1 MPTTELDVYESRNF
15 YGMLRAVQTRSDSN
29 QALSGL
35 QTIEGHVGAV
45 GDRVFLNNQTA
56 PLENGIYVMQTGAW
70 ERSGDSE
77 IGDTLSGAIFL
88 ITSGNSENEVWRIIN
103 TVGSGVVGTDVIT
116 AEHLNPKSFYWS
128 VPFTNGSDD
137 FKDDSNDNYQ
147 SFAKVIFP
155 GSNNV
160 VVAVAKLI
168 AWVDD
173 SDKEADF
180 RIRDVSNNNNI
191 VVLNNIDNE
200 DPEVHDM
207 GTLNNL
213 STDEAVWEFQGRN
226 QDGGTYFLSTV
237 AIGTNL

>member
-1 MPTTELDVYESRNF
+1 LFSVPISC
-15 YGMLRAVQTRSDSN
+15 
-29 QALSGL
+29 
-35 QTIEGHVGAV
+35 I
-45 GDRVFLNNQTA
+45 
-56 PLENGIYVMQTGAW
+56 
-70 ERSGDSE
+70 
-77 IGDTLSGAIFL
+77 SGAIFL

-103 TVGSGVVGTDVIT
+103 PISSGEVGTDVIT
-116 AEHLNPKSFYWS
+116 AEHLNPKAFYWS

-137 FKDDSNDNYQ
+137 FKDDSNSNWQ
-147 SFAKVIFP
+147 SFAKVIYP

-160 VVAVAKLI
+160 VVAQAKLI

-173 SDKEADF
+173 SSKVARF

-191 VVLNNIDNE
+191 VVKNNINNE
-200 DPEVHDM
+200 DPEIHDM

-226 QDGGTYFLSTV
+226 NSGGTYFISTV

>member
-56 PLENGIYVMQTGAW
+56 PLENGIYTMQTGAW

-103 TVGSGVVGTDVIT
+103 PISSGEVGTDVIT
-116 AEHLNPKSFYWS
+116 AEHLNPKAFYWS

-137 FKDDSNDNYQ
+137 FKDDSNSNWQ
-147 SFAKVIFP
+147 SFAKVIYP

-160 VVAVAKLI
+160 VVAQAKLI

-173 SDKEADF
+173 SSKVARF

-191 VVLNNIDNE
+191 VVKNNINNE
-200 DPEVHDM
+200 DPEIHDM

-226 QDGGTYFLSTV
+226 NSGGTYFISTV